1 MYMVG
6 VLIFCRKLVRGG
18 MDNWEVMK
26 NEVKYERI
34 KIVIIK
40 NLFSRNVF
48 FTNSE
53 NGILIWVC
61 LLIF

>member
-40 NLFSRNVF
+40 NLFSIEMF
-48 FTNSE
+48 FLRIVKM
-53 NGILIWVC
+53 GY
-61 LLIF
+61 